1 MRCDD
6 LPAPV
11 PDAGRA
17 ADSARAT
24 WPGLIAAVL
33 LLLSPACAAVAMEVK
48 SVEAGREGPAY
59 VLRIEAVL
67 AAPPGRL
74 MAVLTDYDRIHEL
87 HPRIL
92 QSRSLGRV
100 DQVTE
105 EVYTRFE
112 GCVLFFCRSL
122 DRVERIQVV
131 GHTLF
136 AEDVPGRGS
145 FSEGRTVWRMAAEG
159 TGTRLHYVAR
169 FVPAFWVAPLIGP
182 GVLARSVERM
192 TIETMAEVERRAVAG
207 DDD

>member
-1 MRCDD
+1 MQCDD
-6 LPAPV
+6 LPAPL
-11 PDAGRA
+11 PDTGRA
-17 ADSARAT
+17 AASARAR
-24 WPGLIAAVL
+24 WPGLLAAAL
-33 LLLSPACAAVAMEVK
+33 SLASPASAALAMEVK
-48 SVEAGREGPAY
+48 SVAASREGPAY

-67 AAPPGRL
+67 AAPPGPL
-74 MAVLTDYDRIHEL
+74 MEVLTDYDRIHEL

-100 DQVTE
+100 DPVTE

-122 DRVERIQVV
+122 DRVERIRVV
-131 GHTLF
+131 DHTLF

-192 TIETMAEVERRAVAG
+192 TIETMAEVERRAAAG

>member
-1 MRCDD
+1 MRCDRIPPPIPD
-6 LPAPV
+6 VRRAAAAAHATLAGLLAAALLLVLPAH
-11 PDAGRA
+11 
-17 ADSARAT
+17 
-24 WPGLIAAVL
+24 
-33 LLLSPACAAVAMEVK
+33 AAVAMEVI

-59 VLRIEAVL
+59 VLRIEAEFT
-67 AAPPGRL
+67 APPGRL
-74 MAVLTDYDRIHEL
+74 MAILTDYDRIHEL

-92 QSRSLGRV
+92 QSRSLGHI
-100 DQVTE
+100 DAVTE

-122 DRVERIQVV
+122 DRVEHIRVV
-131 GHTLF
+131 GHSLF

-145 FSEGRTVWRMAAEG
+145 FTEGRTVWRLAAEG
-159 TGTRLHYVAR
+159 KGTRLHYFAR

-192 TIETMAEVERRAVAG
+192 TIETMAAVDRRAVAG

>member
-1 MRCDD
+1 MQCDD
-6 LPAPV
+6 LPAPL
-11 PDAGRA
+11 PDTGRA
-17 ADSARAT
+17 AASARAR
-24 WPGLIAAVL
+24 WPGLLAAAL
-33 LLLSPACAAVAMEVK
+33 SLASPASAALAMEVK
-48 SVEAGREGPAY
+48 SVAASREGPAY

-67 AAPPGRL
+67 AAPPGPL
-74 MAVLTDYDRIHEL
+74 MEVLTDYDRIHEL

-100 DQVTE
+100 DPVTE

-131 GHTLF
+131 DHTLF

-159 TGTRLHYVAR
+159 RGTRLHYVAR
-169 FVPAFWVAPLIGP
+169 FVPAFWVGPLIGP

-192 TIETMAEVERRAVAG
+192 TIETMAEVERRAAAG